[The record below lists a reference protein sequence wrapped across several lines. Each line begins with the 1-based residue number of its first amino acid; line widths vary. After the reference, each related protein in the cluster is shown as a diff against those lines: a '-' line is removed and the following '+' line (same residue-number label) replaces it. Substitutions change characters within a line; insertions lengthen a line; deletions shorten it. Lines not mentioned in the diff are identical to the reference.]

1 MKSTRVSTI
10 LLIAIVLEDLLHVFD
25 LSGVFGR
32 LFEDFFPSSGDKLL
46 KHLFFVLQEELKP
59 ETLSFFDDLD
69 VHIVVDCVILLLDE
83 FLELPGLVLEV
94 RVPLESINDSFQNQ
108 DAPENQTNDYK
119 IEETQLNE

>member
-1 MKSTRVSTI
+1 M
-10 LLIAIVLEDLLHVFD
+10 
-25 LSGVFGR
+25 
-32 LFEDFFPSSGDKLL
+32 
-46 KHLFFVLQEELKP
+46 LQEELEP
-59 ETLSFFDDLD
+59 ETFSFFDDLD

-108 DAPENQTNDYK
+108 DASENQTNDYK